1 MRTFSLVVLMASWFS
16 WGYPFIMRAPHCQ
29 KRESVTTPGA
39 TWVGLTL
46 EGLAIL
52 LAFVFRLGPDNP
64 PGWGRVIGSLIF
76 GPLAAVT
83 AFASVRHL
91 GRQFRVQAGL
101 YNDHELVRTGPYS
114 VVRHPIYA
122 SLLSLLLAT
131 LLMLTPWEWIAV
143 SLALFVA
150 GTEIRVRAEDRLLAS
165 RFGAQFDDYR
175 ARVSAYLPFVR

>member
-165 RFGAQFDDYR
+165 RFGTRFDDYR